1 MKSSSHSFEDSDT
14 RHVYTFS
21 TQSNERTRSSPETVS
36 FAATQKGDWSQSAL
50 NEDFNTAQNQFG
62 ELSHKNTW
70 SRTYRKIFR
79 EFLEDER
86 PIDYEEFQRDEIL
99 DLVVEAPPPNDPFS
113 HTLQRSDELSQLAV
127 KASNE
132 QQAKVAPIEILIEEE
147 RPFVGGNDIFNGSE
161 HNCSYSTRNVT
172 RNLMLHE
179 EQYAEIE
186 RISRKSRKGVV
197 EDETTAAEPPAPP
210 PPPPPPPLLRPMT
223 NFASAYKSAHIDG
236 MDSMK
241 SVQQCIGSAED
252 WTGESKRDRKE
263 RRVSYGTTT
272 SFGEEQRNENK
283 NLLRS
288 KQMQSTE
295 QVRPEAAFNDEM
307 DFERHPEAAR
317 DYGDVV
323 HERLPIVPSPN
334 EITERRGTT
343 KTIRDPGLMVECS
356 DHEHSRQSS
365 NAYMQTFSDNVSQQP
380 SYTSSSAPH
389 GALRDQ
395 AGAKESLQYSKSY
408 IDKEFDSTAQSHGH
422 NNVTEEVNF
431 DSLHKY
437 QTNLSPPR
445 FVEAAVH
452 RTGSPFETQQVS
464 QKQMVSKRTETDMLR
479 NYPLSSKENYVD
491 KNCSNQNDEYG
502 HVSSLVKMFERCDKR
517 TNLTEIS
524 QTHLKVNKQLGNFV
538 DTYFGNNRP
547 LTVKVLAESD
557 IPLQHYWNVK
567 ARIKNNEKDADVTL
581 EQLLTFVPGHQQQS
595 QFSLREPVIPVDFP
609 KYYGSGCHINKNTY
623 ANEKM
628 IECSG
633 QWNRQRNADLMKSAK
648 NAHTLEGDLS
658 MIYERIKKNLP
669 LDRNELYALKRAHC
683 RLVVPRENQ
692 LRKLKRESLIVTD
705 DGSTSYGNNETI
717 VRRMEAELLDDY
729 ERYEKLL
736 DTIRVANHPYTQLAL
751 LIMRADAAWY
761 TAKMT
766 RDALKRRQQYSLA
779 KKRYN
784 ELFAKATETL
794 AANDTSLLKILE
806 KLSTILA
813 EYPDQH
819 DCHLRNR
826 CLQALKDAQQAVRTI
841 DDGEET
847 ALMLQNIKEMLQCCD
862 LFY

>member
-1 MKSSSHSFEDSDT
+1 M
-14 RHVYTFS
+14 
-21 TQSNERTRSSPETVS
+21 
-36 FAATQKGDWSQSAL
+36 G
-50 NEDFNTAQNQFG
+50 
-62 ELSHKNTW
+62 
-70 SRTYRKIFR
+70 IFR
-79 EFLEDER
+79 
-86 PIDYEEFQRDEIL
+86 
-99 DLVVEAPPPNDPFS
+99 PPNDPFS
-113 HTLQRSDELSQLAV
+113 HTLQRSDELSQLAI

-464 QKQMVSKRTETDMLR
+464 QKQMVSKRIETDMLR

-524 QTHLKVNKQLGNFV
+524 QVNL
-538 DTYFGNNRP
+538 
-547 LTVKVLAESD
+547 S
-557 IPLQHYWNVK
+557 
-567 ARIKNNEKDADVTL
+567 
-581 EQLLTFVPGHQQQS
+581 
-595 QFSLREPVIPVDFP
+595 
-609 KYYGSGCHINKNTY
+609 GSGCHINKNTY

-705 DGSTSYGNNETI
+705 DGSTSYGSNETI

-826 CLQALKDAQQAVRTI
+826 CLQALKDAQQGTV
-841 DDGEET
+841 
-847 ALMLQNIKEMLQCCD
+847 LMVIQGS
-862 LFY
+862 